1 MKLFFRLAAFFAI
14 GVALSALSVKALLC
28 VVVLCLL
35 LKTDEMAW
43 LRR

>member
-1 MKLFFRLAAFFAI
+1 MKLTFRLAVFFAL
-14 GVALSALSVKALLC
+14 GVALSALSIKALLS